1 MMKVKIVK
9 TRIKNI
15 KNRYNGLKEIYKLLI
30 CIAFGIAVGLVI
42 SNCSLTRA
50 KVIGSSMEPTYYS
63 DDNIFVCRV
72 MNPNRGDVVVVK
84 NKDKNLIKRVV
95 GLPGD
100 TVQIVD
106 SMVFL
111 NGELYEEDYISSEL
125 VYDGG
130 LAEEEIHLGEDEYF
144 VLGDNRPVS
153 MDSRIIGP
161 IKEKD
166 ILGVVLD

>member
-1 MMKVKIVK
+1 MK

-15 KNRYNGLKEIYKLLI
+15 KDRYNGLKEIYKLLI

-42 SNCSLTRA
+42 SNCFLTRA

-63 DDNIFVCRV
+63 DDNLFVCRV

-100 TVQIVD
+100 TVQIID

-111 NGELYEEDYISSEL
+111 NGELYVEDYISSEL

-130 LAEEEIHLGEDEYF
+130 LAEEEIYLGEDEYF